1 MIRIFVFG
9 SNEGG
14 RHGMG
19 AAKYAKEKY
28 GAIYG
33 QGYGLQGQSFGIPT
47 KSASLELLEP
57 NVIREYINKFIEFA
71 KQHPEMEFYVTE
83 VGCGLAVPCVVG
95 ETPHYGCK
103 HPECR
108 IARIKQIGEMF
119 KEALKLE
126 NVILPKSFGGD
137 RDVKIDSNGEET

>member
-1 MIRIFVFG
+1 MNVDYKTVNRQMIRIFVFG

-33 QGYGLQGQSFGIPT
+33 QGYGLKGQSFGIPT
-47 KSASLELLEP
+47 KSASLEILEP
-57 NVIREYINKFIEFA
+57 NVIREYINKFIDFA
-71 KQHPEMEFYVTE
+71 NQHREMEFYVTE
-83 VGCGLAVPCVVG
+83 VGCGLALPSG
-95 ETPHYGCK
+95 MTR
-103 HPECR
+103 PER
-108 IARIKQIGEMF
+108 IAQIAEMF
-119 KEALKLE
+119 KEALNLK
-126 NVILPKSFGGD
+126 NVILPKKFGGD

>member
-1 MIRIFVFG
+1 
-9 SNEGG
+9 
-14 RHGMG
+14 MG

-57 NVIREYINKFIEFA
+57 NVINNYVNKFIEFA

-83 VGCGLAVPCVVG
+83 IGCGLALPKEMTRSERV
-95 ETPHYGCK
+95 
-103 HPECR
+103 
-108 IARIKQIGEMF
+108 KQIAEMF

-137 RDVKIDSNGEET
+137 RDVKIDFNGEET

>member
-1 MIRIFVFG
+1 LIKIFVFG

-47 KSASLELLEP
+47 KSASLEILEP
-57 NVIREYINKFIEFA
+57 NVIREYINKFIDFA
-71 KQHPEMEFYVTE
+71 NQHREMEFYVTE
-83 VGCGLAVPCVVG
+83 VGCGLALPSG
-95 ETPHYGCK
+95 MTR
-103 HPECR
+103 PER
-108 IARIKQIGEMF
+108 IAQIAEMF
-119 KEALKLE
+119 KEALNLK
-126 NVILPKSFGGD
+126 NVILPKKFGGD

>member
-1 MIRIFVFG
+1 MIKIFVFG

-47 KSASLELLEP
+47 KSASLEILEP
-57 NVIREYINKFIEFA
+57 NVIREYINKFIDFA
-71 KQHPEMEFYVTE
+71 NQHREMEFYVTE
-83 VGCGLAVPCVVG
+83 VGCGLALPSG
-95 ETPHYGCK
+95 MTR
-103 HPECR
+103 PER
-108 IARIKQIGEMF
+108 IAQIAEMF
-119 KEALKLE
+119 KEALNLK
-126 NVILPKSFGGD
+126 NVILPKKFGGD

>member
-47 KSASLELLEP
+47 KSASLGLLEP
-57 NVIREYINKFIEFA
+57 NVINNYVNKFIEFA

-83 VGCGLAVPCVVG
+83 IGCGLALPRG
-95 ETPHYGCK
+95 MTRAE
-103 HPECR
+103 R
-108 IARIKQIGEMF
+108 IVQIGEMF
-119 KEALKLE
+119 KEALILE

>member
-57 NVIREYINKFIEFA
+57 NVIREYINKFIDFA
-71 KQHPEMEFYVTE
+71 NQHREMEFYVTE
-83 VGCGLAVPCVVG
+83 VGCGLALPSG
-95 ETPHYGCK
+95 MTR
-103 HPECR
+103 PER
-108 IARIKQIGEMF
+108 IAQIAEMF
-119 KEALKLE
+119 KEALNLK
-126 NVILPKSFGGD
+126 NVILPKKFGGD

>member
-47 KSASLELLEP
+47 KSASLEILEP
-57 NVIREYINKFIEFA
+57 NVIREYINKFIDFA
-71 KQHPEMEFYVTE
+71 NQHREMEFYVTE
-83 VGCGLAVPCVVG
+83 VGCGLALPSG
-95 ETPHYGCK
+95 MTR
-103 HPECR
+103 PER
-108 IARIKQIGEMF
+108 IAQIAEMF
-119 KEALKLE
+119 KEALNLK
-126 NVILPKSFGGD
+126 NVILPKKFGGD